1 MPTTRHASAG
11 ILADQNAAKREE
23 IVALLTRAYWMEMET
38 VMSYLANSAHLD
50 GIRAEEI
57 AEALA
62 ADVTEELG
70 HAKAFAGRIKD
81 LYGTPPGSMD
91 FTPEQTYLQPLED
104 PTDVATVIKGVIEAE
119 AGAIEHYTRIIEA
132 CDGVDWATQDMVI
145 EILRD
150 EENHLRTFERYL
162 SRVRVGRLTRRS
174 RASAMRRLA
183 RRRRRAPHGEAGG
196 AGTANCGG
204 AISR

>member
-11 ILADQNAAKREE
+11 ILADANSAKRAE
-23 IVALLTRAYWMEMET
+23 IVALLTKAYWMEMET
-38 VMSYLANSAHLD
+38 VMSYLAQSRHLD

-57 AEALA
+57 ADALA
-62 ADVTEELG
+62 ADVDEELG
-70 HAKAFAGRIKD
+70 HAKAFATRIKD

-91 FTPEQTYLQPLED
+91 FQAEQSYLQPLDD

-162 SRVRVGRLTRRS
+162 
-174 RASAMRRLA
+174 A
-183 RRRRRAPHGEAGG
+183 EYE
-196 AGTANCGG
+196 
-204 AISR
+204 